1 MLSCVRLSIPT
12 VLLLCFTL
20 NFVAAQCTTEL
31 GLLSSSNFQKNESVF
46 VCYEDTLKVE
56 LSDYQLMEGQQLYYV
71 YHYSENYIDGIYK
84 IDTGLTSGII
94 NDLFSNKV
102 YTTVI
107 ATSSNSLYEID
118 DTCTVFSNTIE
129 ANFLDKLSFELDYEC
144 RSNFPDEFLEIYY
157 TSLGS
162 LPHLDST
169 FNYYISGDLNDTL
182 KYKEI
187 DSLTFAYEEPW
198 SIEINFTDGL
208 CTVNEIFRIIDF
220 CFRLPIGLLTTFT
233 GTVINNEHLIKWK
246 MRSEIESAHF
256 ILQVST
262 DGVNFEILDTVQGAG
277 TTSSLTSYEI
287 INTNTSLGSLYYQ
300 LLQVEYDGTINT
312 LGIIKVTQYA
322 TSVYPNPTKQYLN
335 LHNNGQ
341 GFQNLEINI
350 TDITGQQIANYT
362 QNQIETTNL
371 GYRLNV
377 AFLSSGIYFMNV
389 MADDFQ
395 KIEKFVV
402 EK

>member
-1 MLSCVRLSIPT
+1 MLSYVRLSIPT

-102 YTTVI
+102 FVTAI

-129 ANFLDKLSFELDYEC
+129 ANFLERISF
-144 RSNFPDEFLEIYY
+144 YY
-157 TSLGS
+157 TYDCNKRAYTEYVDLRYSAEGG
-162 LPHLDST
+162 LPQIDNT
-169 FNYYISGDLNDTL
+169 FSYYIYGDINDTL
-182 KYKEI
+182 KYNEI
-187 DSLTFAYEEPW
+187 DSLELNLGKSFYGQ
-198 SIEINFTDGL
+198 INIFDGL
-208 CTVNEIFRIIDF
+208 CTKTWVFSGINY
-220 CFRLPIGLLTTFT
+220 CHLLLPIELLFFAGETTSE
-233 GTVINNEHLIKWK
+233 GHLIKWK
-246 MRSEIESAHF
+246 MNSEIESSHF

-262 DGVNFEILDTVQGAG
+262 DGVNFEIVDTVQGAG
-277 TTSSLTSYEI
+277 TISTLTSYEI

-300 LLQVEYDGTINT
+300 LLQVEFDGTINT
-312 LGIIKVTQYA
+312 LGIIEVIQYA

-341 GFQNLEINI
+341 VFQNLEINI
-350 TDITGQQIANYT
+350 TDITGRQIASYT

-377 AFLSSGIYFMNV
+377 DFLSSGIYFMNV